1 MQQALFLSLPVT
13 EVLYGGAAGGGK
25 SEALLMAALQLV
37 DVPGYAALILR
48 RSYADLALPGAI
60 MDRSKEWLRGTAS
73 RWNEQTKTWTF
84 PSGATLSF
92 GYLETE
98 QDKYR
103 YQGAEFQTCA
113 FDELTQFSETQ
124 YRYLFSRLRK
134 LRGSNLPLRMRAASN
149 PGGVGHEWVRQR
161 FLIERHA
168 ERLFVPARLEDNP
181 HLDRA
186 AYEAALAQLDQHTR
200 RQLREGDWFAQPAG
214 TLFQRQWFAMV
225 DAVPAGARR
234 VRYWDLA
241 ATAVRSGDHR
251 RGSDPD
257 WTVGALVV
265 QQDGRYWVGDLQRLR
280 AGPRDVEQRIRQ
292 TAALDGVET
301 EVWMEQEP
309 GSAGVALIDHYARE
323 VLPGYAFHGRRTTG
337 DKQARAL
344 PVSAAAEA
352 GNVLLVR
359 GPWIGAFLDEVE
371 VFPGGAHDDQVDAV
385 CGAIEVLAQRGG
397 VTEFL
402 AAFGKGMAH
411 GS

>member
-1 MQQALFLSLPVT
+1 MRQALFLSLPVT
-13 EVLYGGAAGGGK
+13 EALYGGAAGGGK
-25 SEALLMAALQLV
+25 SEALLMAALQFV
-37 DVPGYAALILR
+37 DVPGYAALVLR

-60 MDRSKEWLRGTAS
+60 MDRSKEWLRGTAA
-73 RWNEQTKTWTF
+73 RWHEPTKTWTF

-92 GYLETE
+92 GYLEAE

-103 YQGAEFQTCA
+103 YQGAEFQLCG

-134 LRGSNLPLRMRAASN
+134 TAGLAVPLRMRAASN
-149 PGGVGHEWVRQR
+149 PGGQGHEWVRQR
-161 FLIERHA
+161 FLIRGLPQSGKA
-168 ERLFVPARLEDNP
+168 SSRVFVPARLEDNP
-181 HLDRA
+181 HLDRE
-186 AYEAALAQLDQHTR
+186 AYEAALVQLDHFTR

-214 TLFQRQWFAMV
+214 TLFQRQWFVVV
-225 DAVPAGARR
+225 DAVPAGGRR

-241 ATAVRSGDHR
+241 ATAVRPGA
-251 RGSDPD
+251 DPD
-257 WTVGALVV
+257 WTVGALVAEHA
-265 QQDGRYWVGDLQRLR
+265 GRYWVVDLQRLR

-337 DKQARAL
+337 DKQARAR

-359 GPWIGAFLDEVE
+359 GPWTGAFLDEVE
-371 VFPGGAHDDQVDAV
+371 AFPGGAHDDQVDAV
-385 CGAIEVLAQRGG
+385 SGAIEVLARRGD

-402 AAFGKGMAH
+402 AAFGNR
-411 GS
+411 